1 MLAWFDRAHGAPIV
15 AAHRRYMNQ
24 LTDETLADPSPLRR
38 TIGVWALSLY
48 GLSVIVGAG
57 IYVAIGA
64 VIHHAGSA
72 APLSF
77 LIAGVAAAGTGLC
90 YAELAGRFP
99 EAGGAAAF
107 VREGF
112 GSARLSRLAGVVL
125 TLSVAVGA
133 ASIAR
138 GAAIYMAA
146 LITLPEQ
153 VLMTL
158 LVLAFVVIAIIGV
171 RESVGFAAI
180 TGALEILGLVAV
192 IGVGLWDAPSLDPR
206 AFLPTGW
213 GHFSGIFSGTF
224 IAFFAF
230 IGFETLAN
238 MAEEVR
244 DPRRNV
250 PRGIV
255 CAVIGAIAIYVLVTA
270 SVVLSGNLTDAPL
283 LSVFTGPAA
292 RLFLVVGFLAV
303 ANGVMVQIIMLAR
316 LFYGMARKND
326 LPVWLAKVN
335 ARTRTPVSATI
346 LAGAIVLAT
355 ALLLPF
361 EKLLLL
367 TNALTL
373 AVFAIV
379 DLALWRTK
387 RQSRAQAGAFN
398 TPSWLAPASAAI
410 SLGLL
415 LTTLFL

>member
-1 MLAWFDRAHGAPIV
+1 MAGPMRGAADRASG
-15 AAHRRYMNQ
+15 
-24 LTDETLADPSPLRR
+24 LRR
-38 TIGVWALSLY
+38 TIGVGALSLY

-64 VIHHAGSA
+64 VIHHAGNA

-77 LIAGVAAAGTGLC
+77 LISGIAAAGTGLC

-112 GSARLSRLAGVVL
+112 DSARLSRLVGAAL

-146 LITLPEQ
+146 LVTLPEP
-153 VLMTL
+153 VLITL
-158 LVLAFVVIAIIGV
+158 LVLAFVGIAIIGV

-192 IGVGLWDAPSLDPR
+192 IGVGLWGAPSLDPR
-206 AFLPTGW
+206 IFLPTAW
-213 GHFSGIFSGTF
+213 GQVPGIVSGAF
-224 IAFFAF
+224 IAFFAY

-250 PRGIV
+250 PRGIIG
-255 CAVIGAIAIYVLVTA
+255 ALIGAIALYVLVAA
-270 SVVLSGNLTDAPL
+270 SVVLSGRLSDTPL

-292 RLFLVVGFLAV
+292 RLFPVIGFLAV
-303 ANGVMVQIIMLAR
+303 ANGVMVQIVMLAR
-316 LFYGMARKND
+316 LFYGMASKQD
-326 LPVWLAKVN
+326 LPAWLAEVN
-335 ARTRTPVSATI
+335 ARTRTPVHATI
-346 LAGAIVLAT
+346 VAGAIVLAT

-379 DLALWRTK
+379 NMALWRAK
-387 RQSRAQAGAFN
+387 RRD
-398 TPSWLAPASAAI
+398 PAPAGVLRTPAWLGPVSAAL
-410 SLGLL
+410 SLGLI
-415 LTTLFL
+415 LTTLLG